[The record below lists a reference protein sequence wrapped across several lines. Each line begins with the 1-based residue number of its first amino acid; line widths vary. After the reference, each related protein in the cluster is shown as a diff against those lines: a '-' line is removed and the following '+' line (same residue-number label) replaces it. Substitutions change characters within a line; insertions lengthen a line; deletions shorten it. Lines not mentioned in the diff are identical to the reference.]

1 MRKINFYNSLTNSM
15 EEFKPLKEG
24 EVSIYVCGPTVYNHP
39 HIGNARPNVV
49 FDVLVKFLRY
59 IGYKVT
65 YMSNLTDVDDKI
77 INEAIKNN
85 VKEKDITDK
94 YIAAYFKMVEDLHSS
109 RPNIIPRVTET
120 MDEIIAFIKELLD
133 KGYAY
138 EVNGNVYFRVS
149 KVEDYGKLANIN
161 IEDLEVGAR
170 IEENT
175 EKENPL
181 DFALWKNTD
190 KGIKWDA
197 PFGEGRPGWHTECV
211 VMINKNYPEHKID
224 IHGGG
229 NDLKF
234 PHHVNE
240 MAQSRALYGSDI
252 ASYWLH
258 NAMININGEKMSK
271 SLNNFRLAKDLIEE
285 YSGNVIRMALLS
297 APYRSPVNFTADLL
311 NSSKMEVTK
320 ILNAAKSASVKLQLN
335 DYNESEVDEEIINKF
350 LDEMSDDLNIAY
362 AFTILYDLV
371 KKINMSVR
379 SNDLASTSKYF
390 NTLVELNKV
399 LSFDLELKE
408 LTSEDKE
415 LYSKWDEAKKNKD
428 FTKADEYRNILM
440 ERGIL

>member
-1 MRKINFYNSLTNSM
+1 
-15 EEFKPLKEG
+15 
-24 EVSIYVCGPTVYNHP
+24 
-39 HIGNARPNVV
+39 
-49 FDVLVKFLRY
+49 
-59 IGYKVT
+59 
-65 YMSNLTDVDDKI
+65 MSNLTDVDDKI
-77 INEAIKNN
+77 INEAIKENC
-85 VKEKDITDK
+85 KEKDITDK
-94 YIAAYFKMVEDLHSS
+94 YIAAYFKMVEDLHSAK
-109 RPNIIPRVTET
+109 PNIIPRVTET
-120 MDEIIAFIKELLD
+120 MDEIIGFISELLE

-161 IEDLEVGAR
+161 IDELDVGAR
-170 IEENT
+170 IEEND

-190 KGIKWDA
+190 KGIKWNA

-240 MAQSRALYGSDI
+240 MAQSRALYGTDI
-252 ASYWLH
+252 ASYWIH

-271 SLNNFRLAKDLIEE
+271 SLNNFKLAKDLIEE

-297 APYRSPVNFTADLL
+297 APYRSPVNFTSELL
-311 NSSKMEVTK
+311 NTSKMELTK
-320 ILNAAKSASVKLQLN
+320 IINASKMASTKLQLN
-335 DYNESEVDEEIINKF
+335 NYVSKEVDETIIDSF
-350 LDEMSDDLNIAY
+350 LNELSDDLNIAN
-362 AFTILYDLV
+362 AFTVVYDLV
-371 KKINMSVR
+371 KKLNMALR
-379 SNDLASTSKYF
+379 SNDLENTSKYF
-390 NTLVELNKV
+390 NTLIEINKI
-399 LSFDLELKE
+399 LSFDLGLVE
-408 LTSEDKE
+408 LTSEDRE
-415 LYSKWDEAKKNKD
+415 IYAKWDEAKKAKD

>member
-1 MRKINFYNSLTNSM
+1 
-15 EEFKPLKEG
+15 
-24 EVSIYVCGPTVYNHP
+24 
-39 HIGNARPNVV
+39 
-49 FDVLVKFLRY
+49 
-59 IGYKVT
+59 
-65 YMSNLTDVDDKI
+65 
-77 INEAIKNN
+77 
-85 VKEKDITDK
+85 
-94 YIAAYFKMVEDLHSS
+94 
-109 RPNIIPRVTET
+109 
-120 MDEIIAFIKELLD
+120 
-133 KGYAY
+133 
-138 EVNGNVYFRVS
+138 
-149 KVEDYGKLANIN
+149 
-161 IEDLEVGAR
+161 
-170 IEENT
+170 
-175 EKENPL
+175 
-181 DFALWKNTD
+181 
-190 KGIKWDA
+190 
-197 PFGEGRPGWHTECV
+197 
-211 VMINKNYPEHKID
+211 MINKNYPEHQID

-240 MAQSRALYGSDI
+240 MAQSRALYGTDI

-311 NSSKMEVTK
+311 NSSKMELNK
-320 ILNAAKSASVKLQLN
+320 ILNASKSASVKLQLN
-335 DYNESEVDEEIINKF
+335 DYVSEEVDEEIIDKF
-350 LDEMSDDLNIAY
+350 LSELSDDLNIAN
-362 AFTILYDLV
+362 AFTVLYDLV
-371 KKINMSVR
+371 KKLNMSVR

>member
-1 MRKINFYNSLTNSM
+1 MREVKFYNSLTNSL
-15 EEFKPLKEG
+15 EVFKPIREG

-65 YMSNLTDVDDKI
+65 HMSNLTDVDDKI
-77 INEAIKNN
+77 INEAIKENC
-85 VKEKDITDK
+85 KEKDITDK
-94 YIAAYFKMVEDLHSS
+94 YIAAYFKMVDDLHSAK
-109 RPNIIPRVTET
+109 PNIIPRVTET
-120 MDEIIAFIKELLD
+120 MDEIIAFIKDLLD
-133 KGYAY
+133 AGYAY

-161 IEDLEVGAR
+161 IDELDIGAR
-170 IEENT
+170 IEEND

-211 VMINKNYPEHKID
+211 VMINKNYPEHQID

-240 MAQSRALYGSDI
+240 MAQSRALYGTDI
-252 ASYWLH
+252 ASYWIH

-271 SLNNFRLAKDLIEE
+271 SLNNFKLAKDLIEE

-297 APYRSPVNFTADLL
+297 APYRSPVNFTSELL
-311 NSSKMEVTK
+311 NTSKMELTK
-320 ILNAAKSASVKLQLN
+320 IINASKMASTKLQLN
-335 DYNESEVDEEIINKF
+335 DFVSDVYDEEIVDKF
-350 LDEMSDDLNIAY
+350 LNELSDDLNVAN
-362 AFTILYDLV
+362 AFTIVYDLV
-371 KKINMSVR
+371 KKLNMAIR
-379 SNDLASTSKYF
+379 SNDLESTSKYF
-390 NTLVELNKV
+390 NTLLEVNKI
-399 LSFDLELKE
+399 LSFDLGIKE

-415 LYSKWDEAKKNKD
+415 LYSKWDEAKKEKD